1 MRQRHLVSRVLPSLG
16 QALVAWKMMGKVHG
30 LITLSIL
37 PQNKYRNKYCNMLLS
52 MLKNNLF
59 FFFLKKKVII
69 KSKTREEPK
78 YGSYLDFLDK
88 ALLSN

>member
-1 MRQRHLVSRVLPSLG
+1 
-16 QALVAWKMMGKVHG
+16 MGKVQG
-30 LITLSIL
+30 LITLSVL
-37 PQNKYRNKYCNMLLS
+37 PQNKYRSKYCNMLLS

-59 FFFLKKKVII
+59 FFLKKKGII

-78 YGSYLDFLDK
+78 YGSYLDLPAK